1 MKKVLTAAVLAACSL
16 SALADDFSYKGL
28 HAGAAE
34 AEVRERLPDYMP
46 SALRGAYRYRDSDGC
61 LKMSGAGSDAM
72 QQCSRRVSIGG
83 AEVQEGSIYTT
94 GGVVTLIDLS
104 IYGGG
109 ALKLESSLT
118 DAYGKPAKEDRPIFK
133 NKMGGELQGYMA
145 RWESDNS
152 VMTYFRDGDKL
163 NTLRI
168 MSKAE
173 DAKRQGQEH
182 QRAKAGAKD
191 F

>member
-16 SALADDFSYKGL
+16 VALADDFSYKGL

-46 SALRGAYRYRDSDGC
+46 GALKGAYRYRDSDGC
-61 LKMSGAGSDAM
+61 LKMSGSDAM

-109 ALKLESSLT
+109 ALKLESSLRMMFKT
-118 DAYGKPAKEDRPIFK
+118 PVKPGWRKRSAA
-133 NKMGGELQGYMA
+133 GTMA
-145 RWESDNS
+145 S
-152 VMTYFRDGDKL
+152 
-163 NTLRI
+163 
-168 MSKAE
+168 
-173 DAKRQGQEH
+173 
-182 QRAKAGAKD
+182 
-191 F
+191 